1 MSLSG
6 GSIRSTAGSASALA
20 NAISVLHRSQST
32 AVIYSDNFHLST
44 VKSNRKRDAS
54 QRVAGL
60 CPDCRRGV
68 RLLQLT
74 GSVPAGAVE
83 GLRQFDDNRCQRQG
97 AATARQWR
105 KLSPSADVVIDTECA
120 ARRAIRDTGV
130 AGADRYHRTITLFRG
145 A

>member
-1 MSLSG
+1 MTISTCQPSSL
-6 GSIRSTAGSASALA
+6 
-20 NAISVLHRSQST
+20 
-32 AVIYSDNFHLST
+32 T
-44 VKSNRKRDAS
+44 VN
-54 QRVAGL
+54 GL
-60 CPDCRRGV
+60 PLGAWPACVPIAAGV
-68 RLLQLT
+68 RLLKLT
-74 GSVPAGAVE
+74 GSVPAGGVE

-130 AGADRYHRTITLFRG
+130 AGADRDHWTITLFRG